1 MSLIAVHSG
10 DKHSKCMA
18 NSSRGFCSPVPRNT
32 VTTFLK
38 IAVALLMSMALL
50 ALPAE
55 ANVTR
60 YLQGNS
66 ADVHLSGGP
75 VFDFGGGG
83 SDVDPAIQW
92 MIDQVRGCTDC
103 SNKVDV
109 VVIRSSGGAGYN
121 EPISAM
127 NGVDSVETLVIP
139 TREDAN
145 RADVVK
151 TIRDAEVVFFT
162 GGDQCQYV
170 RNFKR
175 TGVETAVNSVYAK
188 GGGIG
193 GTSAGTMIQSE
204 YVYNACS
211 DTVGSPE
218 ALEDPYEDILFTYDF
233 FKWANMQETIADT
246 HFVERDRMGR
256 TMTFIARQIRDG
268 IADSVLA
275 IAVDEGT
282 SVVVDKNGLARVMG
296 KGPAYFILGDH
307 MPEVCEPQ
315 TPLTF
320 SDYKIWKLNSGDTFN
335 LNNRPKTGYYL
346 RSVNNGE
353 IDSDPY

>member
-1 MSLIAVHSG
+1 
-10 DKHSKCMA
+10 
-18 NSSRGFCSPVPRNT
+18 
-32 VTTFLK
+32 
-38 IAVALLMSMALL
+38 MSMALL

-55 ANVTR
+55 AKVTR
-60 YLQGNS
+60 YFQGNS
-66 ADVHLSGGP
+66 ADVTLSGGP
-75 VFDFGGGG
+75 VFNLGGGG
-83 SDVDPAIQW
+83 PDVDEAIQW

-103 SNKVDV
+103 ANKVDV
-109 VVIRSSGGAGYN
+109 VVIRASGGAGYN
-121 EPISAM
+121 APIAAM
-127 NGVDSVETLVIP
+127 NGVDSVETLVIT

-145 RADVVK
+145 QADVGD
-151 TIRDAEVVFFT
+151 TIRNAEVVFFA
-162 GGDQCQYV
+162 GGDQCQYT
-170 RNFKR
+170 RNFKG
-175 TGVETAVNSVYAK
+175 TGVETAVASVYAK

-233 FKWANMQETIADT
+233 FNWANMQGTIADT
-246 HFVERDRMGR
+246 HFTKRDRMGR

-282 SVVVDKNGLARVMG
+282 SVVIDKNGLAKVIG
-296 KGPAYFILGDH
+296 NESAYFILGDH

-320 SDYKIWKLNSGDTFN
+320 SNYKIWKLRSGDTFN
-335 LNNRPKTGYYL
+335 LKNRPQTGYYL
-346 RSVNNGE
+346 TSVTNGE
-353 IDSDPY
+353 LNSNPY